1 MPKPQVENGFVRIAN
16 ELYDEALG
24 TKLPG
29 QALYVFLAII
39 RKTYGYNKKQDIISM
54 GQLSEMTDIP
64 RQRVNEAIHLLEA
77 RRMIVV
83 IRSQGG
89 RGHANTYAVQK
100 DYALWTNVTPER
112 DVEEINVTPERDRNV
127 TVQRDRNVTLER
139 AHKRQTDNKDNASAK
154 NADAR
159 APLSRTNNLP
169 PSNVQVRVLFPAGA
183 GNHTDAIREIER
195 HGWHIRGADLL
206 RVTAAFVDA
215 SGLPIPN
222 AAASRNGWLKDIRQH
237 LEDFGVGAL
246 EQAYPATVHKMQA
259 EGLTISRP
267 GSLTKTLPAV
277 VATLRTKA
285 LSRSFTTESIYDEPL
300 TEPANE
306 PQRKP

>member
-1 MPKPQVENGFVRIAN
+1 MASPQVENGYTPIAN
-16 ELYDEALG
+16 EILEAIG
-24 TKLPG
+24 RSGLPG
-29 QALYVFLAII
+29 QEQSILWILF
-39 RKTYGYNKKQDIISM
+39 RKTYGYHKKQDQIS
-54 GQLSEMTDIP
+54 LSQWQQATGMSRAD
-64 RQRVNEAIHLLEA
+64 VCEAIKTLEQ
-77 RRMIVV
+77 RQVIVV
-83 IRSQGG
+83 DRSGYVS
-89 RGHANTYAVQK
+89 RYSFQK
-100 DYALWTNVTPER
+100 DYERWNTPR
-112 DVEEINVTPERDRNV
+112 TSTAHGTTPGG
-127 TVQRDRNVTLER
+127 TSTLEGTKTST
-139 AHKRQTDNKDNASAK
+139 AEGTKTSTVEGTYKIKKDKKDNASAK

-169 PSNVQVRVLFPAGA
+169 PSDVQARVLFPAGS

-222 AAASRNGWLKDIRQH
+222 ATASRNGWLKDIRQH
-237 LEDFGVGAL
+237 LEDFGVGVL
-246 EQAYPATVHKMQA
+246 EQAYPATVRKMQA

-277 VATLRTKA
+277 VATLRSKA
-285 LSRSFTTESIYDEPL
+285 PPRSFTTESIYDESL
-300 TEPANE
+300 TEPVNE